1 MPQMQMIFKC
11 IFTVAAEI
19 KVLLYA
25 FLYRLQDEISQRE
38 ESEANMQSFRQVQ
51 LYTGDSSQKLQ

>member
-1 MPQMQMIFKC
+1 M
-11 IFTVAAEI
+11 AAEI

-25 FLYRLQDEISQRE
+25 FLCRLQDEISQRE
-38 ESEANMQSFRQVQ
+38 ESEANMQGFRQVQ

>member
-1 MPQMQMIFKC
+1 MPQMIFKC

-25 FLYRLQDEISQRE
+25 FLCRLQDEISQRE
-38 ESEANMQSFRQVQ
+38 ESEANMQGFRQVQ

>member
-1 MPQMQMIFKC
+1 M
-11 IFTVAAEI
+11 AAEI